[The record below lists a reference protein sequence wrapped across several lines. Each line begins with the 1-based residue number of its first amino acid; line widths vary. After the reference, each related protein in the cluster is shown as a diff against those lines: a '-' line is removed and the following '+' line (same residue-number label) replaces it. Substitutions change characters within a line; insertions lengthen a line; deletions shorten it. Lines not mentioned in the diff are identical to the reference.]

1 VHDWLVQRNQHQES
15 AGSKN
20 ESLGIRKDMIS
31 SNPRQSKNSHQ
42 GTVADATEPVE
53 LEVRMEGEV

>member
-1 VHDWLVQRNQHQES
+1 
-15 AGSKN
+15 
-20 ESLGIRKDMIS
+20 MIS

-53 LEVRMEGEV
+53 LEVRMEGEVRAKKPVEVDYH